1 MINKIKGEDLQK
13 RNIEDVWRDGKEFRV
28 IREKINNNNCNKCN
42 YFNICHGGCRIFDIN
57 AKECVHWYIKIKV
70 NKTK

>member
-1 MINKIKGEDLQK
+1 MARIKSNCYTKGKFDRK
-13 RNIEDVWRDGKEFRV
+13 NWRNGKEFRV

-57 AKECVHWYIKIKV
+57 AKECVH
-70 NKTK
+70 